1 MNRFFLRKGIFAI
14 IAMSVLSIAFF
25 GCFHDSDDDDDSSSS
40 SESASDKS
48 VGILNGAYLDGL
60 SEIKVSAALKSGVY
74 SDGADVSGLF
84 SISTSSAKSA
94 RSVSDSYVSSFGA
107 TISKIFSDY
116 FIVALSGKVALSDS
130 SLKISVALPA
140 DKTSSGSALTVSPL
154 TVNTGSAAAVSTAS
168 LALSSGTI
176 PSTSELAEKT
186 FKYTRWNCKTG
197 YKIVFYTFD
206 DSGKTATQKTVT
218 YDTSGDEENGTV
230 VFNKVPYNSST
241 GAFLLCHDDDH
252 DSISTYEYSDN
263 VDADDMTLCKIGDA
277 YYLYATNDNSFSPES
292 SNTLFTKYTMKGGSY
307 ITLSSSGSIS
317 GYYTDTKEGVTTT
330 GNYSGNFV
338 NNGGVVTIY
347 TTVTNTSGEKV
358 FSLAEQV
365 LYTGSNIVDGGEF
378 TEYLGEV
385 PSN

>member
-60 SEIKVSAALKSGVY
+60 SEIKVSAALKSGSY
-74 SDGADVSGLF
+74 SAGDTVKDLF
-84 SISTSSAKSA
+84 SISTNSAKSA
-94 RSVSDSYVSSFGA
+94 RSVSSDYVSNFDA

-116 FIVALSGKVALSDS
+116 FIVALSGKVALSNS

-168 LALSSGTI
+168 LALSSGSA
-176 PSTSELAEKT
+176 PSESELAGKT
-186 FKYTRWNCKTG
+186 FKYVRWNCETG

-206 DSGKTATQKTVT
+206 GSGTTATQKTVT

-230 VFNKVPYNSST
+230 VFNKVPYNSKT

-252 DSISTYEYSDN
+252 DSISTYEYSA
-263 VDADDMTLCKIGDA
+263 VGADDMTLCKIGDA
-277 YYLYATNDNSFSPES
+277 YYLYSEGDFAAQS
-292 SNTLFTKYTMKGGSY
+292 SSTLFTTYKVLEDGEETGSS
-307 ITLSSSGSIS
+307 ITLASAGSIS
-317 GYYTDTKEGVTTT
+317 GEYEDEDDDGNKTT
-330 GNYSGNFV
+330 GTYIGSFV
-338 NNGGVVTIY
+338 NNDGIIMLTYGVEDVFFMSQSLIY
-347 TTVTNTSGEKV
+347 N
-358 FSLAEQV
+358 
-365 LYTGSNIVDGGEF
+365 GSNLLDGGEF